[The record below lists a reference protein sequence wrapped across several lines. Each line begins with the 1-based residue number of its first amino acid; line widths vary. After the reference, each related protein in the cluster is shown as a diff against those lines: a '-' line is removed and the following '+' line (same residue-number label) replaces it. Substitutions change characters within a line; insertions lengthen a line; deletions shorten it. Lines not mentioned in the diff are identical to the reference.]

1 MMNGITSNNPISSRV
16 QRNWDWRA
24 AGNFVGGGV
33 GSGLILWTA
42 LMSPLGYDS
51 VPLLLIGLALVA
63 GGLFCVWLEI
73 GRPWRAL
80 NVLKHV
86 SSSWMSRE
94 AWVAPLLF
102 LSGLAT
108 WLFTPLLIWSTAL
121 LAGAFLYS
129 QSRIL
134 RADKGIP
141 AWRHPRAGLLVV
153 VTGLTEGAGLLVVL
167 LPLLDQ
173 AQPLAWSALLILL
186 ALRAFAWRHYRGG
199 LAEAKAPHASQ
210 KRLAAIDTVFFWGG
224 HLLPGVL
231 LCLALVMP
239 VAATVAGAIALL
251 TGAWMKYILITRAA
265 FTQGFTLQHVPVR
278 GQPSANAGMQNR
290 VA

>member
-1 MMNGITSNNPISSRV
+1 MNAMTANNPISSRV

-24 AGNFVGGGV
+24 AGNFVGGGS
-33 GSGLILWTA
+33 GSGLILWAA

-51 VPLLLIGLALVA
+51 VPLLLTGLALVA

-108 WLFTPLLIWSTAL
+108 WLFTPLLLWPSAL

-129 QSRIL
+129 QSCIL

-141 AWRHPRAGLLVV
+141 AWRHPRAGRLVV
-153 VTGLTEGAGLLVVL
+153 ITGLTEGAGLLVLL

-173 AQPLAWSALLILL
+173 PQPLAWGALLVLL
-186 ALRAFAWRHYRGG
+186 ALRAFAWHHYRRG
-199 LAEAKAPHASQ
+199 LAEARVPLASQ
-210 KRLAAIDTVFFWGG
+210 KRLAAIDGGFFWGG
-224 HLLPGVL
+224 HLLPGLL
-231 LCLALVMP
+231 LCLALILP
-239 VAATVAGAIALL
+239 AAAILAGLIALL
-251 TGAWMKYILITRAA
+251 AGAWMKYTLITKAA
-265 FTQGFTLQHVPVR
+265 FTQGFTLQHAPVR
-278 GQPSANAGMQNR
+278 GQPPASTRRHDR

>member
-1 MMNGITSNNPISSRV
+1 MNAMTANNPISSRV

-42 LMSPLGYDS
+42 LLSPLGYDS
-51 VPLLLIGLALVA
+51 VPLLLTGLALVA

-80 NVLKHV
+80 NVLKHA

-102 LSGLAT
+102 LSGLA
-108 WLFTPLLIWSTAL
+108 WLFTPLLLWPSAL

-141 AWRHPRAGLLVV
+141 AWRHPRAGRLVV
-153 VTGLTEGAGLLVVL
+153 ITGLTEGAGLLVLL

-173 AQPLAWSALLILL
+173 PQPLAWGALLMLL
-186 ALRAFAWRHYRGG
+186 ALRAFAWRHYRRG
-199 LAEAKAPHASQ
+199 LAEARVPVASQ
-210 KRLAAIDTVFFWGG
+210 KRLAAIDGGFFWGG
-224 HLLPGVL
+224 HLLPGLL
-231 LCLALVMP
+231 LCLALIVP
-239 VAATVAGAIALL
+239 AAAILAGILALL
-251 TGAWMKYILITRAA
+251 AGAWMKYTLITKAA
-265 FTQGFTLQHVPVR
+265 FTQGFTLQHAPVR
-278 GQPSANAGMQNR
+278 GQPSSREVQHERAA
-290 VA
+290 